1 VPAHRPAPAASDAI
15 EPLKRLLLARFP
27 EARFDFRQAPDGLRC
42 YLDVATNCDD
52 DFAVLEAV
60 AGPALD
66 LFVQHGVMVHVF
78 PFRYLPDDGRGGEA
92 GPVSGQQA

>member
-1 VPAHRPAPAASDAI
+1 VPARRPAPDASDAI

-27 EARFDFRQAPDGLRC
+27 EARFDFREAPDGLRC

-52 DFAVLEAV
+52 DFAVLEVV

-66 LFVQHGVMVHVF
+66 LFVRHGVMVHVF
-78 PFRYLPDDGRGGEA
+78 PFRHLPDEGGAADA